1 MPESTLAT
9 DRSDP
14 QIALD
19 RSDPELGAELQT
31 ENNLLNLLRRASD
44 DFRKRVL
51 AELGNTDIGGMK
63 KSHKLLLIN
72 LDLGGVRITELA
84 KRTALTKQT
93 VGTRV
98 RQMTALGI
106 VVLDEDPSD
115 GRAKLVTPT
124 SRGAQY
130 LQESVETVRQITDE
144 YVSVI
149 GQRRMTQ
156 LHSTLRMLLN
166 RIET

>member
-1 MPESTLAT
+1 
-9 DRSDP
+9 
-14 QIALD
+14 
-19 RSDPELGAELQT
+19 
-31 ENNLLNLLRRASD
+31 
-44 DFRKRVL
+44 
-51 AELGNTDIGGMK
+51 MK